1 MIQLRCAYVP
11 SHLCHA
17 LCCHRQPTI
26 RSFFF
31 KSLSEKQPV
40 SISNFGT
47 FAVYRRKEY
56 KGYNPATKEPI
67 TIPATDRVKFR
78 PYAALKKTVSGDE

>member
-1 MIQLRCAYVP
+1 MFDESAAIANLP
-11 SHLCHA
+11 SLLGHA
-17 LCCHRQPTI
+17 LRTND
-26 RSFFF
+26 SFFFFF